1 MSSIRYAKPSDA
13 KRLAALAEATF
24 RDTFGS
30 VNAVEDMNLHCRAS
44 YGEAIQ
50 SAEIS
55 NAGIA
60 TLLCDEGGN
69 LAAFAQLRW
78 SAAPACVSAQN
89 PGEIQRLYVAKSWH
103 GKGMAH
109 DLMAACIGEME
120 NRKSDVVWLGVWERN
135 PRAIAFYKKFGFVE
149 VGDHVFPLGTDPQR
163 DIIMSRLVSNR
174 PPGT

>member
-1 MSSIRYAKPSDA
+1 
-13 KRLAALAEATF
+13 
-24 RDTFGS
+24 
-30 VNAVEDMNLHCRAS
+30 MNLHCRTS

-78 SAAPACVSAQN
+78 SAAPACVSAQS